1 MIGAIVGAATAIGSS
16 IFGGI
21 ARARAARKAKRQLET
36 RKAEN
41 AAWYNREYNADETQ
55 RADAQ
60 RLISK
65 MQDRIRE
72 RNKQAAATQA
82 VVGGSEESTAANKEA
97 NSNAIAD
104 TASAI
109 NAQGEARK
117 DRVSEQYRET
127 ANNLDNQLYNTE
139 VQRSQAIAD
148 ATGNAIK
155 AAGSMAS
162 SLDAAEGKNQSNKD
176 NSIKP
181 LDKLSDEGKA
191 RLDKYV
197 DDGNKKIRTDS
208 IFKLANAAL

>member
-1 MIGAIVGAATAIGSS
+1 M
-16 IFGGI
+16 
-21 ARARAARKAKRQLET
+21 
-36 RKAEN
+36 
-41 AAWYNREYNADETQ
+41 
-55 RADAQ
+55 
-60 RLISK
+60 
-65 MQDRIRE
+65 
-72 RNKQAAATQA
+72 
-82 VVGGSEESTAANKEA
+82 
-97 NSNAIAD
+97 
-104 TASAI
+104 
-109 NAQGEARK
+109 
-117 DRVSEQYRET
+117 
-127 ANNLDNQLYNTE
+127 
-139 VQRSQAIAD
+139 QRSQAIAD